1 MRRASPAGV
10 SGVKPVGGLA
20 AFRPTTTELRRLLSL
35 ATPVAVVQ
43 VGMVMQGVVDTAMVG
58 RVSAPDL
65 AAVALGNLYF
75 FGVSVFG
82 MGVLM
87 ALDPIVSQAFGAGD
101 RKGIELA
108 IQRGAAL
115 GLILTV
121 FASLAMALAGPV
133 LRALRQPEEV
143 VPIAAAYTGT
153 LIVGMLPFYGFVL
166 VRQTLQA
173 MGKVAAIVVTVVLAN
188 GLNALAN
195 WVLIYGKWGAP
206 AMGAVGSGWAT
217 AICRWFMLAVV
228 LALGWRT
235 LRPYLRKARRG
246 ALARGPLWR
255 MVRLGA
261 PIGLHFVLEFGA
273 FGAIGIFMG
282 WLGPVALAGHQI
294 ALNLAALTFML
305 AVGAAQAAAVMV
317 GASVG
322 AGDPDRARRFAGA
335 SVIVCCMV
343 MTVTAAVFLSLPAP
357 LAGLFTDA
365 AEVAAVAAAL
375 IPVAGVFQLCDG
387 IQVVCAG
394 ALRGVADTLRP
405 LVYNLLAFWLLGLP
419 VSLWLGF
426 SAGTGPVGLWWGL
439 AVGLGVVA
447 ALLLGRVWRRFRGS
461 LVRFE
466 TGA

>member
-1 MRRASPAGV
+1 MRGSSPADV
-10 SGVKPVGGLA
+10 AAVPPVEGLA
-20 AFRPTTTELRRLLSL
+20 AFRPTAQEFRRLLSL
-35 ATPVAVVQ
+35 AAPVAVVQ
-43 VGMVMQGVVDTAMVG
+43 VGMVMQGLVDTAMVG
-58 RVSAPDL
+58 RVSAVDL

-87 ALDPIVSQAFGAGD
+87 ALDPLVSQAFGAGD

-108 IQRGAAL
+108 IQRGAVL
-115 GLILTV
+115 GLALTLA
-121 FASLAMALAGPV
+121 ASLAMASAGPV
-133 LRALRQPEEV
+133 LRVLGQPEDV
-143 VPIAAAYTGT
+143 TPIAAAYTNA
-153 LIVGMLPFYGFVL
+153 LIAGMLPFYGFVL
-166 VRQTLQA
+166 LRQTLQA
-173 MGKVAAIVVTVVLAN
+173 LGKVTAIVVAVVLAN

-195 WVLIYGKWGAP
+195 WVLVYGNWGAP

-228 LALGWRT
+228 LAMAWPT
-235 LRPYLRKARRG
+235 LRPYLRTARRA
-246 ALARGPLWR
+246 ALAGRPLWR

-322 AGDPDRARRFAGA
+322 AGDPGRARRFAGA
-335 SVIVCCMV
+335 SVLVCCLL
-343 MTVTAAVFLSLPAP
+343 MTCTAAVFLSLPDA
-357 LAGLFTDA
+357 LAGLF
-365 AEVAAVAAAL
+365 AEAPEVVAVAAAL

-405 LVYNLLAFWLLGLP
+405 LVYNLLAFWLVGLP

-426 SAGTGPVGLWWGL
+426 SAGKGPVGLWWGL
-439 AVGLGVVA
+439 AVGLGLVA
-447 ALLLGRVWRRFRGS
+447 ALLLGRTWRRFRRP
-461 LVRFE
+461 LARFA
-466 TGA
+466 TGT

>member
-1 MRRASPAGV
+1 MRGSSPAGV
-10 SGVKPVGGLA
+10 AGAPPVKGLA
-20 AFRPTTTELRRLLSL
+20 AFRPTATELRGLLSL
-35 ATPVAVVQ
+35 AAPVAVVQ
-43 VGMVMQGVVDTAMVG
+43 VGMVMQGLVDTAMVG

-87 ALDPIVSQAFGAGD
+87 VLDPLVSQAFGAED

-108 IQRGAAL
+108 IQRGAVL
-115 GLILTV
+115 GLVLTAV
-121 FASLAMALAGPV
+121 SSLMLATAGPV
-133 LRALRQPEEV
+133 LRVLGQPDDV
-143 VPIAAAYTGT
+143 APIAAAYSRA
-153 LIVGMLPFYGFVL
+153 LIAGMLPFYGFVL
-166 VRQTLQA
+166 LRQTLQA
-173 MGKVAAIVVTVVLAN
+173 LGKVAAIVVVVVLAN

-195 WVLIYGKWGAP
+195 WVLVFGKWGAP

-217 AICRWFMLAVV
+217 AICRWFMLAAV
-228 LALGWRT
+228 LAMAWPT
-235 LRPYLRKARRG
+235 LRPYLRTARRE

-335 SVIVCCMV
+335 SVLVCCLL
-343 MTVTAAVFLSLPAP
+343 MTITAAVFLSLPNA
-357 LAGLFTDA
+357 LAGLFADQP
-365 AEVAAVAAAL
+365 EVVAVAAAL
-375 IPVAGVFQLCDG
+375 IPVAGVFQLFDG

-405 LVYNLLAFWLLGLP
+405 LVYNLLAFWLVGLP

-439 AVGLGVVA
+439 AVGLGIVA
-447 ALLLGRVWRRFRGS
+447 LLLLGRTWRRFRRP
-461 LVRFE
+461 LPRFA
-466 TGA
+466 TGT